1 MRENGVTPTLPDRY
15 YVRVYSTCLFC
26 NASLGANEVIEHF
39 PVGRRLAYDAEHGR
53 LWVVCTSCERWNLS
67 PFESRWEAIEDAERA
82 FRATRVRV
90 SGENIGMAR
99 LRDGTELVRIGK
111 PLKLELAVWRY
122 GDQFGRR
129 RRKAIAAAAL
139 PTAVGTTL
147 LGLSAIGV
155 FGRSV
160 AADWVVSL
168 GGVSSMLHSVFTM
181 AHSVYA
187 GRKGSNLRINV
198 LDESNRNVP
207 ITRFALPSVVFITG
221 PGNDEWKLRV
231 PDWELRPAGRSA
243 RLRGIKEHVVIGA
256 NHFDVRGEAAAR
268 ALGAILPHINAEGG
282 SRRKVGEAVKVIEQ
296 SRDVREL
303 LQTASSTRLPYRADY
318 HMDDGRTA
326 VTKLPI
332 SLRLAME
339 MSLHEDDERRAMEG
353 ELRELEQRWREA
365 DTIARIADGLLVP
378 ETVRE
383 ELKNLRVQH
392 REPLE

>member
-1 MRENGVTPTLPDRY
+1 MAKNGVTPALTDCY

-26 NASLGANEVIEHF
+26 NVSLGANDVIEHF
-39 PVGRRLAYDAEHGR
+39 RVGRRLAYDANAGR
-53 LWVVCTSCERWNLS
+53 LWVVCISCERWNLS
-67 PFESRWEAIEDAERA
+67 PFESRWEAIEDSERA

-129 RRKAIAAAAL
+129 RQKAIAAAAL

-155 FGRSV
+155 FGRSM

-168 GGVSSMLHSVFTM
+168 GGVSSMLHSVFTI

-187 GRKGSNLRINV
+187 GRKGSNVRINV
-198 LDESNRNVP
+198 LDESNRNVLMTP
-207 ITRFALPSVVFITG
+207 SALPSVVFING
-221 PGNDEWKLRV
+221 PKDSEWKLRV
-231 PDWELRPAGRSA
+231 PDWDLKRAEISGT
-243 RLRGIKEHVVIGA
+243 LRGIKEHVFIGA
-256 NHFDVRGEAAAR
+256 KHFEVRGEAAAR

-282 SRRKVGEAVKVIEQ
+282 SRKNVGEAVQVIEQ
-296 SRDVREL
+296 SRDVQAL
-303 LQTASSTRLPYRADY
+303 LHTAASTKRPGRADY
-318 HMDDGRTA
+318 HTDDGRTA
-326 VTKLPI
+326 VATLPI
-332 SLRLAME
+332 SVRLAME

-378 ETVRE
+378 ETVSK
-383 ELKNLRVQH
+383 ELGKLRAQH
-392 REPLE
+392 REQLE